1 MAVLT
6 KFITENIFL
15 IAIAFVSGGMLIW
28 PLVRR
33 GVGGPAIGTLQA
45 TMLMNQKD
53 SLVLDVGD
61 PAEYAQGHILNAR
74 NIPLA
79 ELDTRVKEIERFK
92 DKPVIVSCATGTRS
106 GSAAGVLRKHGFT
119 QVSNLAGGVAA
130 WRQAGLPTEK

>member
-1 MAVLT
+1 VLT
-6 KFITENIFL
+6 KFITDNIFL
-15 IAIAFVSGGMLIW
+15 IAIAFVSGGMLVW

-53 SLVLDVGD
+53 SLVIDVRD
-61 PAEYAQGHILNAR
+61 PGEYAQGHILNAR

-92 DKPVIVSCATGTRS
+92 DKPVIVSDATGTRS

-119 QVSNLAGGVAA
+119 HVSNLAGGVAA